1 MAIWHKLNA
10 AYRTERGEK
19 MDVQI
24 EAPGRNA
31 IASPTAFPSY
41 HVASTSLL
49 ASDDRQRVERYIAGI
64 FSAAY
69 DAKVFEYLPLL
80 CSLER
85 ENSLVGA
92 LGLRSAAS
100 GPLFCEQYLK
110 VSVQSAILTEYG
122 MPVARRNI
130 MELGNLVSSSAGQGV
145 YLYLLVTAALA
156 AADVRY
162 LVFAANRAVRYSI
175 KRHGFDT
182 RVICHAD
189 ASRLG
194 AKAEEWGSYYE
205 SDPKVVLADISQAA
219 AHGRSDPAISEI
231 WRRESHAID
240 ALAEDIR
247 HAMR

>member
-1 MAIWHKLNA
+1 
-10 AYRTERGEK
+10 

-24 EAPGRNA
+24 EVPGRTP
-31 IASPTAFPSY
+31 IASPSALPTY
-41 HVASTSLL
+41 QVASTSLL
-49 ASDDRQRVERYIAGI
+49 ESDRQRVERYIAGI

-69 DAKVFEYLPLL
+69 GATVFEYLPLL

-100 GPLFCEQYLK
+100 EPLFCEQYLD
-110 VSVQSAILTEYG
+110 VSVQSSILREYG

-175 KRHGFDT
+175 NRHGFDT

-194 AKAEEWGSYYE
+194 AKAQEWGSYYE
-205 SDPKVVLADISQAA
+205 SDPKVVLADISQAS
-219 AHGRSDPAISEI
+219 AHGRNDPAIREI
-231 WRRESHAID
+231 WCLESDAI
-240 ALAEDIR
+240 ASLAEDIR